1 MGKKWRNEKYS
12 KKIKVDQ
19 WQDKRKKY
27 IQSKYFR
34 MLQKEGKVNNPNM
47 APLGEKNVQK
57 SDSDRSAAK
66 ELKDKDESK
75 SQKKKKSYSQTK
87 QEFERRKKQAEN
99 RQKEEDRKQKFIERK
114 EALEQYKAKKS
125 EKFKVLSRKTS
136 KGQPLMSGRIEMLL
150 EKIKASE

>member
-1 MGKKWRNEKYS
+1 M
-12 KKIKVDQ
+12 
-19 WQDKRKKY
+19 
-27 IQSKYFR
+27 
-34 MLQKEGKVNNPNM
+34 
-47 APLGEKNVQK
+47 
-57 SDSDRSAAK
+57 
-66 ELKDKDESK
+66 KDKAES

-99 RQKEEDRKQKFIERK
+99 RQKEEDRKQKFIKRK